1 MANWNKVIFGGLG
14 WALGGPIG
22 GVLGLIIGSVVDH
35 ESTQRAGIQAGQSTT
50 QPGDFSVALLIL
62 CGAVMKSDNKILKS
76 ELDFVKEFFVK
87 QFGVAAAHDKMLLFR
102 EILKQEYSLSEVCGQ
117 IKYNLDYPSKLQL
130 MHLLFGLAGADGE
143 FHKNEIETIYAI
155 SSFLGI
161 TDKDY
166 ISIKA
171 MFIKD
176 TTSAYKILE
185 IEPTVTNEDVKK
197 AYRQMAVKYHPDK
210 VYHLGPEIQGSAQ
223 EKFKMIN
230 EAYDQIKK
238 ERGMN

>member
-1 MANWNKVIFGGLG
+1 MANWNKFLFGGLG

-35 ESTQRAGIQAGQSTT
+35 ESQVRTGVQNTQAAT

-76 ELDFVKEFFVK
+76 ELDFVKDFFVK
-87 QFGVAAAHDKMLLFR
+87 QFGVVAAQEKMLLFR

-130 MHLLFGLAGADGE
+130 IHLLYGLSGADGE
-143 FHKNEIETIYAI
+143 FHKNEIEIIYTI

-161 TDKDY
+161 TEKDY

-185 IEPTVTNEDVKK
+185 IEPFATDEDVKK

-210 VYHLGPEIQGSAQ
+210 VFHLGPEIQASAQ